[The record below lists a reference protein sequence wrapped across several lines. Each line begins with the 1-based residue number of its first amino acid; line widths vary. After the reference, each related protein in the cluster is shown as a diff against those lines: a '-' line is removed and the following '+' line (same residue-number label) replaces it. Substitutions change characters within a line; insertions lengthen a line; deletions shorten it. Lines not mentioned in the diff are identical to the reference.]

1 MSMLT
6 FLSLSGGLGI
16 VGVRSSSG
24 AHRIHPSAQM
34 ALTRD
39 TGRLALQGELLA
51 STWQESVLDVD
62 QRSLYLRPAA
72 MAGVSFGEQAR
83 VGFYTGP
90 AVVVLNSPAGP
101 LARVAWRA
109 KGDLSRDLGARG
121 VLAGTMGWT
130 QRGRSGDVDLGLRV
144 GVRW

>member
-1 MSMLT
+1 MSLLT
-6 FLSLSGGLGI
+6 WLSLSGGLGA

-24 AHRIHPSAQM
+24 AHRIHPSAQFS
-34 ALTRD
+34 LTHN
-39 TGRLALQGELLA
+39 GRVSLQGELLA

-72 MAGVSFGEQAR
+72 MAGLSFGEQAR

-90 AVVVLNSPAGP
+90 AAVVLRSTAGP
-101 LARVAWRA
+101 VARVAWRA
-109 KGDLSRDLGARG
+109 KGELSRDLGERG

-130 QRGRSGDVDLGLRV
+130 QRGRSGDVDVGLSV